1 MLKKLPESK
10 MYNFFIDDNVF
21 FFADIVRHSFKS
33 IFDNFYLAGLKSM
46 HEKYGV
52 KFTLN
57 SFYHNFH
64 EPEFDLSLVD
74 DRYKSEFEDNCDW
87 LKFAFHGESEFPEYP
102 YSEAYPEKYPEH
114 YAKWLAAIKRIA
126 GEQSVIAP
134 VIYHYFG
141 ATPEIRRFMRER
153 GMKFHTLQQQTDL
166 HYNAEFDQYE
176 MSADAI
182 LNLFRDDIDGIRKIL
197 EGKIASGQTKILI
210 GSHEQY
216 AYRHYENY
224 IPQYFDEIEV
234 ACKTMQE
241 NGFESVYF
249 NELI

>member
-1 MLKKLPESK
+1 MLNRLPDGR

-21 FFADIVRHSFKS
+21 FFTDIVKHSFKS
-33 IFDNFYLAGLKSM
+33 VFDNFYLAGLKSM
-46 HEKYGV
+46 HQKYGV

-74 DRYKSEFEDNCDW
+74 DRYKSEFEKNSDW
-87 LKFAFHGESEFPEYP
+87 LRFAFHGDSEYPEYP

-114 YAKWLAAIKRIA
+114 YEKWLSAMKRIV
-126 GEQSVIAP
+126 GEQSLIAP

-141 ATPEIRRFMRER
+141 ATPEIRRYMRER
-153 GMKFHTLQQQTDL
+153 GMKFHTMQNETKLQ
-166 HYNAEFDQYE
+166 YNAEFDQYE
-176 MSADAI
+176 LSVDAI
-182 LNLFRDDIDGIRKIL
+182 LNLFLDDIDSICKTLEDKIV
-197 EGKIASGQTKILI
+197 SGQQKILI

-216 AYRHYENY
+216 AYRHYVNY
-224 IPQYFDEIEV
+224 IPKYFDEIEA
-234 ACKTMQE
+234 ACSTMKKH
-241 NGFESVYF
+241 GFEPVYF